1 MIRMF
6 YCHGYKHLCS
16 DGRDFFLALRILDE
30 RLKHRDLTL
39 QDVYRYAFER
49 HQSIHII
56 RFQEDPALSM
66 LAQKI
71 YSELLGH
78 QDDTVAMEII
88 ERLLDGAAAVAL
100 GQADIH
106 SLAECMP
113 T

>member
-6 YCHGYKHLCS
+6 YCHGYNHLGK
-16 DGRDFFLALRILDE
+16 DERDFFLAVRIRDE

-39 QDVYRYAFER
+39 QDIYRYAGER
-49 HQSIHII
+49 HPSIRII

-78 QDDTVAMEII
+78 QDDTIAMELI
-88 ERLLDGAAAVAL
+88 ERLLDGAAAIAV
-100 GQADIH
+100 GQADIY
-106 SLAECMP
+106 SLADCV

>member
-6 YCHGYKHLCS
+6 YCHGYKNPSKGEC
-16 DGRDFFLALRILDE
+16 DFFLAVCIRDE

-39 QDVYRYAFER
+39 RDIYRCAGER
-49 HQSIHII
+49 HPSIRII

-78 QDDTVAMEII
+78 QDDTIAMELI
-88 ERLLDGAAAVAL
+88 ERLLDGAAAIAV
-100 GQADIH
+100 GQADIY
-106 SLAECMP
+106 SLADCM